1 MFPDRLTIRFAKQHG
16 EEGYPA
22 GGRRP
27 GPRLGVPVESGR
39 DPRPMVKRVPGL
51 MTRRRLLGSAAAA
64 PVAAPLIL
72 AGCDSGPEPGA
83 GPTVAAL
90 EYANSLLDHPL
101 SADRLSAILPAVRM
115 NHAFFRA
122 VRDLEIPDRV
132 EPSVTFV
139 ARGPASADS
148 GE

>member
-1 MFPDRLTIRFAKQHG
+1 MA
-16 EEGYPA
+16 
-22 GGRRP
+22 RRAP
-27 GPRLGVPVESGR
+27 
-39 DPRPMVKRVPGL
+39 KL

-72 AGCDSGPEPGA
+72 AGCETGPQPDA
-83 GPTVAAL
+83 GPTATAL

-101 SADRLSAILPAVRM
+101 PAERLSTILPAVRM

-122 VRDLEIPDRV
+122 VRELEIPDLV
-132 EPSVTFV
+132 EPAVTFV
-139 ARGPASADS
+139 ARGPDAADP

>member
-1 MFPDRLTIRFAKQHG
+1 MA
-16 EEGYPA
+16 
-22 GGRRP
+22 RRAP
-27 GPRLGVPVESGR
+27 
-39 DPRPMVKRVPGL
+39 KL

-72 AGCDSGPEPGA
+72 AGCETGPDPGA
-83 GPTVAAL
+83 GPTVPPRS

-101 SADRLSAILPAVRM
+101 PGERLSTILPAVRM

-122 VRDLEIPDRV
+122 VRELEIPDLV
-132 EPSVTFV
+132 EPAVTFV
-139 ARGPASADS
+139 ARGPGAADS